1 MTGESLQVRLAHE
14 TEIDDLAKVCR
25 LETKVVLS
33 SWREQS
39 PPHPRHGPAEAG
51 HYGESGFVYVGRAR
65 VRVVSVVSGFS
76 RTVMRATALESASSI
91 ASWKIVIRA
100 AVERRLSRRG
110 PRIRLRRARPLP
122 RR

>member
-1 MTGESLQVRLAHE
+1 MTGESLQVRPADERSSGEAVPLRNE
-14 TEIDDLAKVCR
+14 SR
-25 LETKVVLS
+25 SGVVE
-33 SWREQS
+33 EQS